1 MSNAT
6 VTPSMRAV
14 AWNVHFTIGE
24 DEDPGA
30 FAGIYQVPGSDLV
43 TFRNV
48 CDELRLCFEY
58 PYDIPDNE
66 NEKAWNEIAFSL
78 NQDNSPSSLDP
89 DLSFVTEAKMDQAVP
104 SLAPLRPKEQNVLSY
119 HIYYHKNCTLP
130 PGSPLES
137 HMQAKCAK
145 HLPNPSRRRD
155 PRYLPPNKTPSDPKL
170 SVMPLRKKLKARS
183 VSPSKR
189 SASGSTSPTKE
200 VDDEFENVVAPASL
214 EIDLDEARK
223 VTNEFR
229 SSCLNRATS
238 CAVSGEGE
246 SWCPGPPIGP
256 GIQAC
261 HIIPQHHYH
270 VYPVAGGDA
279 DDDVPFEASNRRLK
293 EAWQSTWSPRNGIL
307 LMKHLHD
314 FFDARLFSIHP
325 RTLRIRV
332 FVPYNALTR
341 FNGQRASLP
350 NTIDRK
356 ALRHH
361 YEMSCIENMA
371 AERPILEIISP
382 TASRMTSGL
391 ATPLTA
397 KTDLPA
403 TPTSGDPGNG
413 RSGDP
418 TKRSR
423 PSYPDQNQ
431 QRDSS
436 TPGDSLHTLHIADLV
451 VERGQKRKG
460 LGDDDACS
468 LDMWLEHDNREE
480 FLKDVDWELRKLK
493 KRRQQIG

>member
-1 MSNAT
+1 
-6 VTPSMRAV
+6 
-14 AWNVHFTIGE
+14 
-24 DEDPGA
+24 
-30 FAGIYQVPGSDLV
+30 
-43 TFRNV
+43 
-48 CDELRLCFEY
+48 
-58 PYDIPDNE
+58 
-66 NEKAWNEIAFSL
+66 
-78 NQDNSPSSLDP
+78 
-89 DLSFVTEAKMDQAVP
+89 
-104 SLAPLRPKEQNVLSY
+104 
-119 HIYYHKNCTLP
+119 
-130 PGSPLES
+130 
-137 HMQAKCAK
+137 
-145 HLPNPSRRRD
+145 
-155 PRYLPPNKTPSDPKL
+155 
-170 SVMPLRKKLKARS
+170 MPLRKKLKARS
-183 VSPSKR
+183 VSPGKR

-200 VDDEFENVVAPASL
+200 VDDEFENVVAPASM
-214 EIDLDEARK
+214 EIGLDEARK
-223 VTNEFR
+223 ITNEFR

-279 DDDVPFEASNRRLK
+279 DDDVPLEASNRRLK

-341 FNGQRASLP
+341 FNGQRASVP

-371 AERPILEIISP
+371 AERPILDVISP
-382 TASRMTSGL
+382 TASRMTSGM

-403 TPTSGDPGNG
+403 TPTSGGRGNG
-413 RSGDP
+413 RVGDP
-418 TKRSR
+418 TKKSR
-423 PSYPDQNQ
+423 PNYPDQSQ

-436 TPGDSLHTLHIADLV
+436 MPGDLLHTLNIAELV
-451 VERGQKRKG
+451 DERGQKRKG
-460 LGDDDACS
+460 LDDDETCS
-468 LDMWLEHDNREE
+468 LDEWLEQYAADRFITSDNSEE
-480 FLKDVDWELRKLK
+480 FLKDVNWELRKFK
-493 KRRQQIG
+493 KRRQLIC